1 MTDDPVAPKPTR
13 AEVTNEWLVENRAK
27 RMAYEEQR
35 RRHMREWLRRGEP
48 EPEPESVEPVAGG
61 QARKPARGKIH
72 DKRQG
77 SFDL

>member
-1 MTDDPVAPKPTR
+1 MTDDPAAPRPAR
-13 AEVTNEWLVENRAK
+13 AEVTNEWLAENQAR
-27 RMAYEEQR
+27 RLAYEEQR

-48 EPEPESVEPVAGG
+48 EPEPENAEPITGG

>member
-1 MTDDPVAPKPTR
+1 MTDNPAEPTPAR
-13 AEVTNEWLVENRAK
+13 AEVTEAWLAENRA
-27 RMAYEEQR
+27 RRLAYEEQR

-48 EPEPESVEPVAGG
+48 EPEPESVEHVAGG

-72 DKRQG
+72 DRRQG